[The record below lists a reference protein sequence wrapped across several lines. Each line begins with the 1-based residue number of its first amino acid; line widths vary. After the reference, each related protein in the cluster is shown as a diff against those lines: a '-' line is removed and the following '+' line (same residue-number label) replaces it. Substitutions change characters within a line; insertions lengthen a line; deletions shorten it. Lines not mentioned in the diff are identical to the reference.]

1 MPGANS
7 SALGLSSQPQ
17 NTAGMNLHQIER
29 CPVSLEK
36 QQQMKSM
43 NLAMKHQG
51 RGFALGLQMESFGL
65 ENRPKAP
72 GRNFRTLGSEVISG
86 RNEQISITDY
96 LGETEGVENFL
107 THQYPM

>member
-1 MPGANS
+1 MNNPRNIMPGANS

-43 NLAMKHQG
+43 NLAMKHQ
-51 RGFALGLQMESFGL
+51 
-65 ENRPKAP
+65 
-72 GRNFRTLGSEVISG
+72 VI
-86 RNEQISITDY
+86 TY
-96 LGETEGVENFL
+96 KKVVKFV
-107 THQYPM
+107 